1 MHQFG
6 SVLLVSLSFALA
18 VAMALIALPCPI
30 VLAIGR

>member
-6 SVLLVSLSFALA
+6 SVLLVSLSCALA

-30 VLAIGR
+30 VVAIGR